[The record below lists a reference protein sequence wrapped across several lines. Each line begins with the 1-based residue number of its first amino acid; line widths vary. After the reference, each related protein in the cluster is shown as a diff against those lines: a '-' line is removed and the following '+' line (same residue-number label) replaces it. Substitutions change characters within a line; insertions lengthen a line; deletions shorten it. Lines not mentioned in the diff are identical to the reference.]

1 MYANRYY
8 HNQRLARVAPARNS
22 QDRAE
27 SNYSRFAAQEPEV
40 CEWLRAKS
48 FSFGFAAS
56 LLEGVFRFGSLTERQ
71 LEAARRCMARD
82 NDRLAVNSA
91 SVAANPPTVAPSPA
105 TTAVSTYT
113 PPAPAPRIE
122 IDGSRINQAF
132 TAAVANGLTKPRL
145 RYGDLLLSLAG
156 SSSRNP
162 GNVYVKF
169 ENTTYIGRLDGT
181 RFVPGRGW
189 ASLTGEQQKA
199 TLENLRSIAHDPIAA
214 AANHGHSTGNC
225 ACCGRFLSDPPSV
238 ARGIGPI
245 CVTRFG
251 WAGF

>member
-1 MYANRYY
+1 MYANRSF

-27 SNYSRFAAQEPEV
+27 SNYSRFQAAEPEV

-91 SVAANPPTVAPSPA
+91 SVAANPPTAPASPA
-105 TTAVSTYT
+105 VTFV

-132 TAAVANGLTKPRL
+132 TAAVANGLTRPRL

-156 SSSRNP
+156 SSSRFP
-162 GNVYVKF
+162 GNVFVKF

-189 ASLTGEQQKA
+189 ASLSSEQQKA

-238 ARGIGPI
+238 ARGIGSI

>member
-8 HNQRLARVAPARNS
+8 HSQRLARVAPARNS

-27 SNYSRFAAQEPEV
+27 ANYARFEAAEPAV

-56 LLEGVFRFGSLTERQ
+56 LLEGVFRYGSLTENQ
-71 LEAARRCMARD
+71 LAAARRCIARD

-91 SVAANPPTVAPSPA
+91 SVAANPPTTPASPA
-105 TTAVSTYT
+105 VTFV
-113 PPAPAPRIE
+113 PPAPAPVIE

-132 TAAVANGLTKPRL
+132 TAAVANGLTRPRL

-181 RFVPGRGW
+181 RFVLGRGW